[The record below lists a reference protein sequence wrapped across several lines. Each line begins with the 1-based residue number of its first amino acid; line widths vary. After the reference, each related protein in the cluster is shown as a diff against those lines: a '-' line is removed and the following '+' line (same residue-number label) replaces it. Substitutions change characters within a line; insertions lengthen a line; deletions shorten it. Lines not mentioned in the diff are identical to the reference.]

1 MIRKLGSLIK
11 NKSVENGIW
20 LYVFQFFNLIV
31 PFLTLPYITR
41 TLGEG
46 HYGIFSSAL
55 NFTTYFN
62 VFVAYGF
69 DLIGAKKASLINDEE
84 ELNSLYSHIFLIK
97 TVLMLISFG
106 LMSILSLVFHLP
118 VDDYALMLVLFM
130 IVVGSVF
137 QQVWLFHGL
146 QKMKIITIVN
156 VLLKILSMVLIF
168 VFVKNSDHLL
178 LYAVLYASTF
188 LLVGIICFMIALL
201 ELKIRFTKIEGV
213 KIKENLKDALPTFF
227 TSFAAS
233 LYSGIGVTVL
243 TLFYDD
249 NVVGGYSAIIK
260 IPIIFVS
267 LFTPFLQ
274 ALFPYISK
282 QYNESTKDGINTLTK
297 MMKILMPIVLIATL
311 VLIIFS
317 RPIVN
322 VLFGSEY
329 VKGHYLLM
337 PLSIWMLF
345 GVLNNFLGIQ
355 GLVASG
361 NQKFYSRAFLFGVI
375 AVIVLSFS
383 LGYFYESLGVAL
395 AIAISET
402 VLTIAC
408 LYYLRK
414 KVVLK

>member
-1 MIRKLGSLIK
+1 M
-11 NKSVENGIW
+11 
-20 LYVFQFFNLIV
+20 
-31 PFLTLPYITR
+31 
-41 TLGEG
+41 
-46 HYGIFSSAL
+46 
-55 NFTTYFN
+55 
-62 VFVAYGF
+62 FVAYGF

-322 VLFGSEY
+322 VL
-329 VKGHYLLM
+329 
-337 PLSIWMLF
+337 
-345 GVLNNFLGIQ
+345 
-355 GLVASG
+355 LVA
-361 NQKFYSRAFLFGVI
+361 NMLK
-375 AVIVLSFS
+375 
-383 LGYFYESLGVAL
+383 
-395 AIAISET
+395 AIICS
-402 VLTIAC
+402 C
-408 LYYLRK
+408 LYQFGCYLEY
-414 KVVLK
+414 

>member
-55 NFTTYFN
+55 NFITYFN

-168 VFVKNSDHLL
+168 VFVKIR
-178 LYAVLYASTF
+178 
-188 LLVGIICFMIALL
+188 IICCYMLFFMHQL
-201 ELKIRFTKIEGV
+201 FVGW
-213 KIKENLKDALPTFF
+213 NN
-227 TSFAAS
+227 
-233 LYSGIGVTVL
+233 
-243 TLFYDD
+243 LFYDCTF
-249 NVVGGYSAIIK
+249 GIK
-260 IPIIFVS
+260 
-267 LFTPFLQ
+267 
-274 ALFPYISK
+274 
-282 QYNESTKDGINTLTK
+282 N
-297 MMKILMPIVLIATL
+297 KI
-311 VLIIFS
+311 
-317 RPIVN
+317 
-322 VLFGSEY
+322 Y
-329 VKGHYLLM
+329 
-337 PLSIWMLF
+337 
-345 GVLNNFLGIQ
+345 
-355 GLVASG
+355 
-361 NQKFYSRAFLFGVI
+361 
-375 AVIVLSFS
+375 
-383 LGYFYESLGVAL
+383 
-395 AIAISET
+395 
-402 VLTIAC
+402 
-408 LYYLRK
+408 
-414 KVVLK
+414 